1 MYKMHSEKKGTLFN
15 GKCFEVENPA
25 YDEKYPAVLMC
36 FSFFAGVDALLCYS
50 VKQSSSG
57 NIPKEQLIN
66 VEKLRPGS
74 GMLLVKVLADGP
86 TRAVRIC
93 DVRQQVRHSLYARSK
108 VTTGFRLLKTGF
120 NYLVE
125 ATLFLV
131 INNIE

>member
-1 MYKMHSEKKGTLFN
+1 MMRN
-15 GKCFEVENPA
+15 IQ
-25 YDEKYPAVLMC
+25 AVLTC
-36 FSFFAGVDALLCYS
+36 ISFFPGVDALLCYS

-57 NIPKEQLIN
+57 TIPKEQLIN

-108 VTTGFRLLKTGF
+108 VITGSRLLKTGF
-120 NYLVE
+120 NKLVG
-125 ATLFLV
+125 ATLLLV